1 MYLFVCESVCVAA
14 CVWPTSAGWM
24 MKWKVNES
32 CQGKIIAVSKI
43 LKPPERQRE
52 SPHAASEKRP
62 WEKIMSILLLS
73 LLVYM
78 LLIAFCV
85 WLIGVCVALAPF
97 VPLDVFTLVPMCLC
111 DRNSHSLFLCVCVCS
126 GPLALRVTS
135 NRTVRN
141 CCITS
146 WTPWE
151 WRRQR
156 WVHDW
161 FFFFFII
168 IIFFF
173 KSNFWPSFHL
183 GLISVSCNTITNGQS
198 RSSCRPGSN
207 VHRIFLTTCDLI
219 LRKGCFWDRIQI
231 INNKIN
237 SNIVI
242 INIIII
248 II

>member
-62 WEKIMSILLLS
+62 WEKIMSILLSS

-111 DRNSHSLFLCVCVCS
+111 DRNSHSLFLCVCVFRAPRFKGYQQQDS
-126 GPLALRVTS
+126 QELLHYLLDSMRVEETKVS
-135 NRTVRN
+135 A
-141 CCITS
+141 
-146 WTPWE
+146 WL
-151 WRRQR
+151 
-156 WVHDW
+156 
-161 FFFFFII
+161 
-168 IIFFF
+168 IFFF
-173 KSNFWPSFHL
+173 LLLLFF
-183 GLISVSCNTITNGQS
+183 
-198 RSSCRPGSN
+198 
-207 VHRIFLTTCDLI
+207 F
-219 LRKGCFWDRIQI
+219 
-231 INNKIN
+231 
-237 SNIVI
+237 
-242 INIIII
+242 
-248 II
+248 